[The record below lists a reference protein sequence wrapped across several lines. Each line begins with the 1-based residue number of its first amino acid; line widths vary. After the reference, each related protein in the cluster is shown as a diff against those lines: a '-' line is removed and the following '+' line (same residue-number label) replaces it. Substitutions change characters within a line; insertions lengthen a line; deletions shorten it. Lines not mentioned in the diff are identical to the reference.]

1 MVSSIASGH
10 LLSESE
16 LSNHIKIYAGPGAG
30 KTHFLVEN
38 VKNIVSTNELI
49 TSSSNR
55 KVLCITYTNK
65 AVDEIV
71 RRLQEYNDYVECYT
85 IHGFIIENII
95 KPFQS
100 DLIRLMKEDFNIN
113 VSKGKPITSQVEGLG
128 LLHGIDK
135 ESIYNYINLEKKT
148 SYTYTYSKVK
158 ISGVQVDTGKFINSL
173 GTNEDVE
180 ASLTSPSQL
189 SNDDIVP
196 LKKFIWDKAR
206 KLTHDEILYF
216 GYRIIKTNPIA
227 LYLLRVKFPFIFVD
241 EFQDTNPIQTEII
254 KLIGIKSTKVI
265 IVGDVAQSI
274 YSFQGA
280 KISDFIEFNLNDEIK
295 EFSIDGNRRSTETIV
310 KFCNFIRQSERYI
323 YQSSIREYSNDNK
336 DAIDNISVKFLLGNS
351 NEINKV
357 IGSILS
363 KNGVILTR
371 SWADAFKF
379 IQNIDNDQAKILK
392 NIYYS
397 YYNTPIEIRDE
408 IREHNN
414 VSWVRAFKFLFDLW
428 EGYTN
433 RSFGDIISTIQKFFK
448 FDLYKIKAKHVF
460 VIKDLVN
467 KLFLNIEPETLT
479 VEAINKFNSSILD
492 NSKSDL
498 RDLLEIKDLAIPIFS
513 EYDSDKLKQNVN
525 LLKWDISYKLFNEVF
540 CEDSKYMTAHQ
551 SKGLEWEKVIVS
563 LEPNKFD
570 KEDGFDLKKI
580 FTFSSLV
587 KETKSDEFTRL
598 FYVACSRAMNELYI
612 HLEDE
617 SIFPIIK
624 NSLDKFCDEKCIDI
638 NYEVINKENFRNYI

>member
-1 MVSSIASGH
+1 MVKSITSGH
-10 LLSESE
+10 LLSEIE
-16 LSNHIKIYAGPGAG
+16 LANHIKIYAGPGAG

-49 TSSSNR
+49 TNGSNR

-65 AVDEIV
+65 AVDEII

-113 VSKGKPITSQVEGLG
+113 VSKGDPIVSQIEGLG
-128 LLHGIDK
+128 LLHGINK

-148 SYTYTYSKVK
+148 SDTYSYSKMK
-158 ISGVQVDTGKFINSL
+158 ISGVQVDIGKFINSL
-173 GTNEDVE
+173 RANDDVE
-180 ASLTSPSQL
+180 ACLINPSQL
-189 SNDDIVP
+189 DKEDIVP
-196 LKKFIWDKAR
+196 LKKFIWDEVR

-216 GYRIIKTNPIA
+216 GYRIIQTNPIA

-254 KLIGIKSTKVI
+254 KLIGNKSTKII
-265 IVGDVAQSI
+265 IVGDVAQYI

-280 KISDFIEFNLNDEIK
+280 KISDFTGFELGDGIK
-295 EFSIDGNRRSTETIV
+295 EYSIDGNRRSTETIV
-310 KFCNFIRQSERYI
+310 NFCNFIRQSERYI
-323 YQSSIREYSNDNK
+323 YQSSIREYNNDNK
-336 DAIDNISVKFLLGNS
+336 DSIENIRVKFLLGNS

-379 IQNIDNDQAKILK
+379 IQNIDNDQAMILRK
-392 NIYYS
+392 IYYS

-414 VSWVRAFKFLFDLW
+414 VSWVRAFKFIFDLW
-428 EGYTN
+428 EGYTA
-433 RSFGDIISTIQKFFK
+433 RSFGDIISTIQKFFN
-448 FDLYKIKAKHVF
+448 FDLYKLRAKHVF
-460 VIKDLVN
+460 MIKDLVN
-467 KLFLNIEPETLT
+467 KSFLNIDSETLT
-479 VEAINKFNSSILD
+479 VEAINKFNGFILD
-492 NSKSDL
+492 NSNSDL
-498 RDLLEIKDLAIPIFS
+498 RDLLEIKDIGIPIFS

-540 CEDSKYMTAHQ
+540 CEDSKYMTAYQ

-563 LEPNKFD
+563 LKPSQSEIK
-570 KEDGFDLKKI
+570 GGLDLKEI
-580 FTFSSLV
+580 FNSPKLV

-612 HLEDE
+612 HLEDD
-617 SIFPIIK
+617 SLFPIIE
-624 NSLDKFCDEKCIDI
+624 NSLDRFCNEKNIDI
-638 NYEVINKENFRNYI
+638 NYEVVNKENFSNYI